1 MAGVCK
7 HLQWLSLVPLVVLL
21 SATAAAAVVVRVA
34 DALIVPVGGTA
45 TVDVSIDDPTGT
57 EAAFVQVQYDPAIVQ
72 ATAVSIADP
81 TQLPHG
87 IQRERQQ

>member
-21 SATAAAAVVVRVA
+21 SATAAAAVRVA

-72 ATAVSIADP
+72 ATAVKYCGP
-81 TQLPHG
+81 HQLPHG